1 MFAGSENGSAAVE
14 SLGLT
19 QVKGISGRHT
29 YNAGIEWSMVMTIL
43 GAQPVGGAAE
53 SSPSWLLVAPHR
65 LMFFIG
71 ASNLM
76 LAMLCWAVWL
86 VAQRWPGL
94 GLPIA
99 NMATHVPPG
108 WLHAFIMQYQVLPSF
123 MFGFLLTVF
132 PRWMGLP
139 ELARWRYL
147 PVGIGL
153 VGGQALCLLASA
165 FGWRYCLE
173 AGLILTAIGW
183 LVGLWTLGSLL
194 FQEKGCT
201 WHARSCFLAFIF
213 GFFGLCAFLMFSFGG
228 APMWAFVSIKMGS
241 FGLLMPI
248 YFTVAHRMFPFFAGN
263 VCKGYTPWRPMWLL
277 AAFWPLSLAHLALE
291 LVHGYAWLW
300 PVDLALLGLTAV
312 MLLRWWPRGPKPAL
326 LSVLFI
332 AFAWLPITFALYV
345 TQSLI
350 FWINGAFTL
359 GRAPAHALFI
369 GFFGS
374 ALIAM
379 VTRVTQG
386 HSGRALVM
394 PPVAIFAF
402 ICIQIVAILR
412 IIAELTADAL
422 FWQAVSAVAWLLA
435 LGPWVLWLN
444 RIYLAPRVDGKP
456 G

>member
-1 MFAGSENGSAAVE
+1 
-14 SLGLT
+14 
-19 QVKGISGRHT
+19 
-29 YNAGIEWSMVMTIL
+29 MTIL
-43 GAQPVGGAAE
+43 GTQPHGGASA
-53 SSPSWLLVAPHR
+53 SSPKWLLVTPHR
-65 LMFFIG
+65 MMFFIG
-71 ASNLM
+71 ASNLL
-76 LAMLCWAVWL
+76 LAMLWWAVWL
-86 VAQRWPGL
+86 IAQRWPDL
-94 GLPIA
+94 GLATPIMAA
-99 NMATHVPPG
+99 NVPPG

-153 VGGQALCLLASA
+153 IGGQALCLLAAA

-173 AGLILTAIGW
+173 IGLILTAIGW
-183 LVGLWTLGSLL
+183 LVGLWSLGSLL

-201 WHARSCFLAFIF
+201 WHARSCFLALIF
-213 GFFGLCAFLMFSFGG
+213 GFTGLCAFMVFSFGG

-241 FGLLMPI
+241 FGLLMPV
-248 YFTVAHRMFPFFAGN
+248 YFTVAHRMFPFFATN
-263 VCKGYTPWRPMWLL
+263 VCKGYTQWRPMWLL
-277 AAFWPLSLAHLALE
+277 AVFWPLCLAHLTLE

-300 PVDLALLGLTAV
+300 PVDTALFALTAV
-312 MLLRWWPRGPKPAL
+312 MLVRWWPRGPKPAL

-332 AFAWLPITFALYV
+332 AFAWLPITFALYA

-386 HSGRALVM
+386 HSGRPLVM
-394 PPVAIFAF
+394 PPVAIYAF
-402 ICIQIVAILR
+402 ISIQIVTVMR
-412 IIAELTADAL
+412 IAAELTPDAL
-422 FWQAVSAVAWLLA
+422 LWHALAAIAWLLA
-435 LGPWVLWLN
+435 LGPWVIRLN
-444 RIYLAPRVDGKP
+444 RIYLAPRSDGKP